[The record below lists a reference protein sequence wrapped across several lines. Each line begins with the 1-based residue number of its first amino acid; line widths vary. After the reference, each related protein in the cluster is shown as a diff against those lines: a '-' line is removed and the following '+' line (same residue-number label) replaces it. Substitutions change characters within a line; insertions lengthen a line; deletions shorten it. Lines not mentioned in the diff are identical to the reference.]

1 MRFIRGF
8 RSRRFFC
15 LSVFFLIVLHGVL
28 LAAFSYPDNLVF
40 AVKNDSATLG
50 LFENPDDLRSYG
62 TEVSFSYR
70 EGWFGTARISGLTN
84 RNAQPGE
91 GGRYDELEFFTGY
104 SFRLF
109 RSLLPERFSL
119 FLQPAFGGVVSGDMG
134 LDYIQNMWHL
144 FIDVPSLELPYDD
157 GGLFFVYPRFSLT
170 GSLVFTEKAS
180 WFDSTDLLMHL
191 RGSMVFSSGYEF
203 STSTLLEMGQRS
215 NDYNYML
222 VGFGFAQREAVD
234 GRKTHIGVSRSESGV
249 IASFEARFG
258 LILMN
263 FRWFLNNSRSY
274 GGLGVN
280 VGSSSLTQ
288 WTGSDIIFYLGP
300 RFPTELYA
308 MGIRYRIFPSLSV
321 FAANAYRTRVLLDSL
336 QIRENLSTWY
346 VGVDYE
352 FEVLS
357 WGVMLPFSSLGF
369 GLKRFLVMGLENVDS
384 GSRSMLYSRVRFSS
398 ELLVGLRFFQEGE
411 IQWGGF
417 SYGLELSGGM
427 MYLDTEGLEKSVGGV
442 DMTIVNRWQPIIKI
456 GITAGGGL

>member
-1 MRFIRGF
+1 
-8 RSRRFFC
+8 
-15 LSVFFLIVLHGVL
+15 
-28 LAAFSYPDNLVF
+28 
-40 AVKNDSATLG
+40 
-50 LFENPDDLRSYG
+50 
-62 TEVSFSYR
+62 
-70 EGWFGTARISGLTN
+70 
-84 RNAQPGE
+84 
-91 GGRYDELEFFTGY
+91 
-104 SFRLF
+104 
-109 RSLLPERFSL
+109 
-119 FLQPAFGGVVSGDMG
+119 
-134 LDYIQNMWHL
+134 
-144 FIDVPSLELPYDD
+144 
-157 GGLFFVYPRFSLT
+157 
-170 GSLVFTEKAS
+170 
-180 WFDSTDLLMHL
+180 
-191 RGSMVFSSGYEF
+191 
-203 STSTLLEMGQRS
+203 LLEMGQRS

-222 VGFGFAQREAVD
+222 VGFGFAQREALD

-263 FRWFLNNSRSY
+263 FRWFLNNTRSY

-280 VGSSSLTQ
+280 VGSSSLTR

-308 MGIRYRIFPSLSV
+308 MGLRYRIFPSLSV
-321 FAANAYRTRVLLDSL
+321 FAANAYRTRVLLDSR
-336 QIRENLSTWY
+336 QVRENLSTWY

-352 FEVLS
+352 FEELS

-411 IQWGGF
+411 VQWGGI

-427 MYLDTEGLEKSVGGV
+427 MYLDTEGLEKSVSGV